1 MSLSTIKNINISME
15 GVKEYG
21 FHKTTYLTSQV
32 VLNILNEFFS
42 QKTLAYSVVLNNLS
56 KFSDEVRDK
65 ILYLLPSFNY
75 TERRLPAILVDIG
88 ESIEAPIYIGTDNLI
103 ASGLTSIGNENVYTS
118 ADNISVTISVMG
130 ESPDYTRNLTDLV
143 KAAVVNYF
151 RWHYFFIGD
160 DGSAFSIATATRKV
174 KVSNQNEVPEDDAGR
189 KIVYFRLITFPVF
202 VQSTFKDSLEHSASI
217 YKMAGAD
224 IEEVD
229 NEV

>member
-56 KFSDEVRDK
+56 KFSDEARDK

-88 ESIEAPIYIGTDNLI
+88 ESIEAPIYIGTDNVI
-103 ASGLTSIGNENVYTS
+103 ASGLTSLGNENVYTG
-118 ADNISVTISVMG
+118 ADKVTIILTVMG
-130 ESPDYTRNLTDLV
+130 ESPDYTRNLADLV
-143 KAAVVNYF
+143 KTAIVNYF
-151 RWHYFFIGD
+151 RWHYFFVGD
-160 DGSAFSIATATRKV
+160 DGSAFSIATATNKV
-174 KVSNQNEVPEDDAGR
+174 KVSAQNEVPEDDGGR
-189 KIVYFRLITFPVF
+189 KIIYFRLVTFSVF
-202 VQSTFKDSLEHSASI
+202 TQSTFKDSLEHSASI
-217 YKMAGAD
+217 YKMAGVD
-224 IEEVD
+224 IEDADSEV
-229 NEV
+229 

>member
-1 MSLSTIKNINISME
+1 
-15 GVKEYG
+15 
-21 FHKTTYLTSQV
+21 
-32 VLNILNEFFS
+32 
-42 QKTLAYSVVLNNLS
+42 
-56 KFSDEVRDK
+56 
-65 ILYLLPSFNY
+65 
-75 TERRLPAILVDIG
+75 
-88 ESIEAPIYIGTDNLI
+88 
-103 ASGLTSIGNENVYTS
+103 
-118 ADNISVTISVMG
+118 MG